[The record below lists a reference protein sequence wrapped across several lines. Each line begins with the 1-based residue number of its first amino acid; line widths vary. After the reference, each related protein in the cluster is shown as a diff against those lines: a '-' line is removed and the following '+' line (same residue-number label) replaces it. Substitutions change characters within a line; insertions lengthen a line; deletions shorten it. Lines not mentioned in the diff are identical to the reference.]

1 MRTADSPG
9 VDVFTSEL
17 VRIDLPKLLT
27 HKDNSVYCLEAMGP
41 VIIWILYSFN

>member
-17 VRIDLPKLLT
+17 VRIDLPKLTRALCPT
-27 HKDNSVYCLEAMGP
+27 H
-41 VIIWILYSFN
+41 